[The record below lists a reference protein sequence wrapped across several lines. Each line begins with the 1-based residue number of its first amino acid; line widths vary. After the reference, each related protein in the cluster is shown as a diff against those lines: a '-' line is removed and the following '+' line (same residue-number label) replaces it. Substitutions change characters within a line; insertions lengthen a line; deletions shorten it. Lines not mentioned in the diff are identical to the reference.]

1 MTRLLQSGKG
11 STSDCYRFLL
21 PAWSAGKRNDVR
33 FAMTGLCNDG
43 MLLVQFENLDAV
55 GWQLE
60 GEVAAVELAH
70 FFV

>member
-1 MTRLLQSGKG
+1 MRLLQSGKG

-21 PAWSAGKRNDVR
+21 RNDVR

-55 GWQLE
+55 GRQLE
-60 GEVAAVELAH
+60 GEVVVVEFAH
-70 FFV
+70 FFVQQACR